1 MFPDVRAVTVA
12 PDLCIVAV
20 NLGVTVKLFLHLFH
34 SLDTLLRNFL
44 NQAKIYIY
52 KKKMIVA
59 SNYLVVDLQKLFLL
73 ITA

>member
-34 SLDTLLRNFL
+34 LLDTLLRNFL
-44 NQAKIYIY
+44 NQAKMY
-52 KKKMIVA
+52 KKSKMIVA

>member
-44 NQAKIYIY
+44 NQAKMY
-52 KKKMIVA
+52 KKSKMIVA